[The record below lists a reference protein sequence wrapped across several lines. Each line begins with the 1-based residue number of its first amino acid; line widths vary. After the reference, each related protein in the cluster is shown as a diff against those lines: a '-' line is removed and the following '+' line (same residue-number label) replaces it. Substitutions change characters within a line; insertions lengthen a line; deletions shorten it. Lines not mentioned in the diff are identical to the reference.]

1 MEVLVGQFRIDEGTR
16 AVDVSGEEENH
27 VRGQLL
33 RARRGIPKIT
43 PINPEKNIGELHWLF
58 LSHFI
63 LVNHSV

>member
-1 MEVLVGQFRIDEGTR
+1 MGRFRIDEGTR

-58 LSHFI
+58 L
-63 LVNHSV
+63 